1 MFKNTLGFVFVFVCA
16 LMFSNANCNRNC
28 NRNYNNNS
36 LYRANRN
43 SPSLTFFSSAF
54 FVDKRQKI
62 VPISGS
68 CYVVGL
74 SYSLAIRRFRSGTIT
89 LYQTNGCG
97 GESYEI
103 PRTAK
108 NMNLTDINAVAG
120 FNAFSFIYL
129 M

>member
-1 MFKNTLGFVFVFVCA
+1 MFKNTLGFVLVFVCA
-16 LMFSNANCNRNC
+16 LMFTNANCNRNC
-28 NRNYNNNS
+28 NRNYNNN
-36 LYRANRN
+36 RNNGVNRN
-43 SPSLTFFSSAF
+43 SPSLTFFSSAN
-54 FVDKRQKI
+54 FVDKRQKTI
-62 VPISGS
+62 PVSGS

-97 GESYEI
+97 GESFAI
-103 PRTAK
+103 PRTA
-108 NMNLTDINAVAG
+108 NNINITDINAVAG